1 MSLESKANFELLKA
15 ERKREGGRGLKKKK
29 KRGGWGGGRKEHDT
43 QYTGSIFT

>member
-29 KRGGWGGGRKEHDT
+29 KRGGGKEHDT

>member
-15 ERKREGGRGLKKKK
+15 ERKREGGTGLKKKK
-29 KRGGWGGGRKEHDT
+29 KRGGGKEHDT